1 MDDQLTLDN
10 YMFET
15 VMEFITTG
23 VGKFISGVFAPVLDF
38 CSTNW
43 VALAFLSVTFAG
55 LGVRLVRKTITAFGR
70 GR

>member
-23 VGKFISGVFAPVLDF
+23 VSKFMSGVFVPVLDF
-38 CSTNW
+38 CSTNG

-55 LGVRLVRKTITAFGR
+55 LGVRLVRKTISSFGR